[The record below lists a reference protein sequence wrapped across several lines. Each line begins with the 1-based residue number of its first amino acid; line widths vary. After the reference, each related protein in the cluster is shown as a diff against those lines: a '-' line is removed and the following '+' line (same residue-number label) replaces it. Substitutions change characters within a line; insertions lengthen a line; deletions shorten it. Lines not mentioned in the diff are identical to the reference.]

1 MTAPAHAM
9 NSLST
14 GAAARGAAV
23 TVMSTVRGDG
33 RAGDGG
39 GESGDVC
46 AADDT
51 GAVGDA
57 GDSMSVPITLARIAE
72 VTGGRVDGDAGF
84 TVAAL
89 KSLDSARADSLS
101 FCAGGRHADALKTTA
116 AGALLL
122 RAEDAARF
130 PRHKIL
136 VADPYLAYARASALF
151 APPAPP
157 PGVHPTAV
165 VAADAAV
172 HPGATVGAYS
182 VIGAGAVIARGA
194 VIGAHVFI
202 GDACVIGEHTVID
215 AGARIYAGV
224 SIGRGCRI
232 ASGAVIGAPGFGYAA
247 AGENIDTAAGEN
259 SGGDGC
265 DGGGGD
271 GETIDRTCT
280 WTRIEQ
286 LGGVVIGD
294 EVDIGAH
301 TAIDRGALD
310 DTVIGDRVKLDN
322 HIQIA
327 HNVRIGD
334 DTIMAGCVAVAGS
347 AVIGKRCQFGGR
359 ASVLG
364 HLSIADDVRVHAGG
378 FVAKSIAQVGDYSSL
393 LPAMPAARWRRIV
406 ARLRRGGAG

>member
-1 MTAPAHAM
+1 MTAARALSMVGSGRRPA
-9 NSLST
+9 
-14 GAAARGAAV
+14 GAARPAGERR
-23 TVMSTVRGDG
+23 STVDN
-33 RAGDGG
+33 
-39 GESGDVC
+39 
-46 AADDT
+46 ADT
-51 GAVGDA
+51 VTEP
-57 GDSMSVPITLARIAE
+57 VTLARIAE

-101 FCAGGRHADALKTTA
+101 FYAGGRHAAALKTTA

-136 VADPYLAYARASALF
+136 IADPYLAYARASALF

-165 VAADAAV
+165 IAADAAV
-172 HPGATVGAYS
+172 HAGATVGAYS
-182 VIGAGAVIARGA
+182 VIGAGVVIARGA
-194 VIGAHVFI
+194 VVGAHVFI

-247 AGENIDTAAGEN
+247 GDSAGETIDTVAGEN
-259 SGGDGC
+259 SG
-265 DGGGGD
+265 DGGGG

-280 WTRIEQ
+280 WARIEQ

-347 AVIGKRCQFGGR
+347 TVIGKRCQFGGR

-378 FVAKSIAQVGDYSSL
+378 FVAKSIAQAGDYSSL

>member
-1 MTAPAHAM
+1 MTAARALSMVGSGRRPAGERRATVETVD
-9 NSLST
+9 NADT
-14 GAAARGAAV
+14 V
-23 TVMSTVRGDG
+23 TEPV
-33 RAGDGG
+33 
-39 GESGDVC
+39 
-46 AADDT
+46 
-51 GAVGDA
+51 
-57 GDSMSVPITLARIAE
+57 TLARIAE

-101 FCAGGRHADALKTTA
+101 FCAGGRHAAALKTTA

-122 RAEDAARF
+122 RAEDAAYF

-136 VADPYLAYARASALF
+136 IADPYLAYARASALF
-151 APPAPP
+151 APPAPR

-165 VAADAAV
+165 IAADAAV
-172 HPGATVGAYS
+172 HAGAAVGAYS

-194 VIGAHVFI
+194 VVGAHVFI
-202 GDACVIGEHTVID
+202 GDGCVIGEHTVID

-247 AGENIDTAAGEN
+247 AGDSVGETIDTVAGEN
-259 SGGDGC
+259 SGDGGGDG
-265 DGGGGD
+265 DGGD

-280 WTRIEQ
+280 WARIEQ

-364 HLSIADDVRVHAGG
+364 HLFIANDVRVHAGG
-378 FVAKSIAQVGDYSSL
+378 FVAKSIAQAGDYSSL
-393 LPAMPAARWRRIV
+393 LPAMPVARWRRIV

>member
-1 MTAPAHAM
+1 MTAARALSMVGSGRRPA
-9 NSLST
+9 
-14 GAAARGAAV
+14 GAARPAGERRATVDNADTV
-23 TVMSTVRGDG
+23 TEPV
-33 RAGDGG
+33 
-39 GESGDVC
+39 
-46 AADDT
+46 
-51 GAVGDA
+51 
-57 GDSMSVPITLARIAE
+57 TLARIAE

-194 VIGAHVFI
+194 AVGAHVFI
-202 GDACVIGEHTVID
+202 GDGCVIGEHTVID
-215 AGARIYAGV
+215 TGVRIYAGV

-247 AGENIDTAAGEN
+247 AGENINTAAGEN
-259 SGGDGC
+259 SGDGGGGGAGDG
-265 DGGGGD
+265 DGGD

-280 WTRIEQ
+280 WARIEQ

-347 AVIGKRCQFGGR
+347 TVIGKRCQFGGR

-364 HLSIADDVRVHAGG
+364 HLFIADDVRVHAGG
-378 FVAKSIAQVGDYSSL
+378 FVAKSIVQAGDYSSL

-406 ARLRRGGAG
+406 AGLRRGGAG

>member
-1 MTAPAHAM
+1 MTAARALSMVGSGRRPA
-9 NSLST
+9 
-14 GAAARGAAV
+14 GAARPAGERRATVDTVDSAATV
-23 TVMSTVRGDG
+23 TEPV
-33 RAGDGG
+33 
-39 GESGDVC
+39 
-46 AADDT
+46 
-51 GAVGDA
+51 
-57 GDSMSVPITLARIAE
+57 TLARVAE

-101 FCAGGRHADALKTTA
+101 FCAGGRHAAALKTTA

-122 RAEDAARF
+122 RAEDAAYF

-136 VADPYLAYARASALF
+136 IADPYLAYARASALF

-165 VAADAAV
+165 IAADAAV
-172 HPGATVGAYS
+172 HAGATVGAYS

-194 VIGAHVFI
+194 VVGAHVFI
-202 GDACVIGEHTVID
+202 GDACVIGERTVID
-215 AGARIYAGV
+215 TGARIYAGV

-247 AGENIDTAAGEN
+247 AGENIDTVAGKN
-259 SGGDGC
+259 SGDGGAGGAG
-265 DGGGGD
+265 DGGG

-280 WTRIEQ
+280 WARIEQ

-327 HNVRIGD
+327 HNVCIGD

-347 AVIGKRCQFGGR
+347 TVIGKRCQFGGR

-406 ARLRRGGAG
+406 AGLRRGGAG